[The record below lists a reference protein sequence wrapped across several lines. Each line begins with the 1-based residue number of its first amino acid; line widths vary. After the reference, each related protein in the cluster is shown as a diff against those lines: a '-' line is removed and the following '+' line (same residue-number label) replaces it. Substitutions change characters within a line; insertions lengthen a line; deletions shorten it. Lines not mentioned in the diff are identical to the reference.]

1 MIYCEIFST
10 NDLYSRVNIFIEW
23 SIWWCEIIK
32 YFNISVSKYT
42 KIIENSTSEDHVE
55 EDVKEEIYEITETV
69 SQ

>member
-1 MIYCEIFST
+1 M
-10 NDLYSRVNIFIEW
+10 
-23 SIWWCEIIK
+23 WWCEIIK